1 MWKEAGI
8 VVSEGLW
15 YTDAAPQ
22 LCPSPPSMIENH
34 TQVVRKYLSLLLSL
48 SLLLVSFKFLGA
60 RVRVRVRVRSTFCL
74 PAPTYRMICMRI
86 IIQSDMQAV
95 ARGKTLHA
103 YVESWIAPLYPA

>member
-1 MWKEAGI
+1 
-8 VVSEGLW
+8 
-15 YTDAAPQ
+15 
-22 LCPSPPSMIENH
+22 MIENH

-60 RVRVRVRVRSTFCL
+60 RVRVRVRVRSAFCL